1 LTKIQKYVF
10 TQKSSLNDLM
20 KQHPLVS
27 ICIPTYNGE
36 AFILEAIASAL
47 TQTYDFIEIIVS
59 DDNSEDNTGQIL
71 QSLQDQIS
79 INFSIYHH
87 PTLGIA
93 ENCNFC
99 IQQARG
105 KYIKFLFQDDILL
118 PNCVKEMVEL
128 AEISEEIGLVFSVRD
143 LFFATGDDTQAD
155 LIAVYQDFQNIHQ
168 AWSNLKSVQWGQDL
182 LKDPQLLC
190 HPINKIGEPS
200 TVLIRQEVFKRVGGF
215 DPQLNQLVDLEMW
228 LRIMKYYQI
237 GFINKSLSKF
247 RLNCQQKTYKNIREN
262 ADIDLKF
269 YLKLYQDDYY
279 DFLEDAIR
287 SQSFF
292 IYNNLVNNWDD
303 ERGFASGFDS

>member
-1 LTKIQKYVF
+1 
-10 TQKSSLNDLM
+10 M